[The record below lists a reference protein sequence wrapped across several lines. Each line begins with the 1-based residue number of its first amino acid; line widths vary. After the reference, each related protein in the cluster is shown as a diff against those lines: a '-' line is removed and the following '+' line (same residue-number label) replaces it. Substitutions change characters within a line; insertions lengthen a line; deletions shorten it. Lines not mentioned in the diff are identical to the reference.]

1 MYTVSQIKSLGEL
14 GKLWPRLL
22 KMAKAECQHLNT
34 EKFLQVLLK
43 CFGHG
48 AVFVVR
54 GNAGLLGSCAV
65 ESTDNFIL
73 VLHNIPNDK
82 GTGMAKACLEA
93 VKKYAEDNAF
103 VRVQATTQNFSG
115 ASFRYFK
122 KTLGFRY
129 HAATFS
135 MNV

>member
-82 GTGMAKACLEA
+82 GTGMAKACLDA
-93 VKKYAEDNAF
+93 VKEYARVNHLDQ
-103 VRVQATTQNFSG
+103 VQATTQNFSG

-129 HAATFS
+129 SAATFTLK
-135 MNV
+135 V